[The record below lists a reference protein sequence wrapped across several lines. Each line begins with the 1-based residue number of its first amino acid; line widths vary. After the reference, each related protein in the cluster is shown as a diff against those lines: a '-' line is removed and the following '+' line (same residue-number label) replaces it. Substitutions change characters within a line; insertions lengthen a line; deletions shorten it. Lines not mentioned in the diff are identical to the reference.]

1 MGEVQ
6 GPFAFCGRPVHTQSV
21 SLSKEEDELAFRGI
35 TAYDLDEE
43 TGFQAGQVN
52 TEKGISGDIRTLATE
67 FVTSPEKIIMSILR
81 RLPRI

>member
-35 TAYDLDEE
+35 TVYDEVSL
-43 TGFQAGQVN
+43 QAGQVN
-52 TEKGISGDIRTLATE
+52 IEKS
-67 FVTSPEKIIMSILR
+67 
-81 RLPRI
+81 